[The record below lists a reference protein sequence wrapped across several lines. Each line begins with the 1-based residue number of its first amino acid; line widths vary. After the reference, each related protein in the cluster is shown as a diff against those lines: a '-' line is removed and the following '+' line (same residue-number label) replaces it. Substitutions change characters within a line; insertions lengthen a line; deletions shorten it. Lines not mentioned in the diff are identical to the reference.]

1 METKKIIGIIFSIL
15 FVGAFAFCLT
25 WGIIN
30 FNKVKE
36 GMSGTGVYTQNDL
49 NNAYED
55 GYNTALSDKEG
66 FEKLID
72 SYRDT
77 ITTQSDQIS
86 QLNSDI
92 AVLNSSNKDYKTQVS
107 NLTAQRENLQTQ
119 VDTLNSV
126 KSNNEATVAELNR
139 QIDTLNNRVI
149 ALQGEKDQNA
159 TQIESL
165 NSQIANLQSLNTQLQ
180 TTNELNLKTI
190 TGLNSQITS
199 LTEQI
204 NDLNYQ
210 IQNNSS
216 SVTALN
222 NKIAELQKSVSYYEQ
237 YIASLESGEQVIAT
251 FEFAGSVYNI
261 QVVNKNDIVTVTTPT
276 STAYVIFN
284 GWTVNGEAVDLATYQ
299 ITTNTKFVADVTY
312 KYEVNFVVDEEN
324 YNNQIIVKN
333 EMANVPADPTKAG
346 YVFDGWTLD
355 GKTVVD
361 VANYSI
367 AQNTNFVA
375 KFSKLYSV
383 IFKYEDTTISTQ
395 TIKNGNLANT
405 VETTSTVYKVFNGWK
420 VNNAIVDITTYKI
433 TADTVFVA
441 DITYKYDVKFMVEGA
456 EYNAQLIEKNAY
468 ATLPETPVKTNYR
481 FVGWT
486 INGTDAVDVNNIAI
500 TENTTFTAMFVLDK
514 LNVTFKNGNTVVA
527 TQQVDN
533 GGFATKPDYNSD
545 TFIGWTL
552 DGTNV
557 VDVITYQINQDTI
570 FIAKFG
576 TWQQLRD
583 KAYYFYGDAYSGNKC
598 STIVEG
604 LKAGDKVKIYVNYIK
619 ANIEDTG
626 SNSFLQ
632 NSKDGNGVYGWEY
645 TGDYHWQNLDTKFT
659 DDIAD
664 RDDNIVDD
672 GNGNEFTTLKPV
684 VTRLGLYEYGVPNIF
699 TITLSCTEDNVLT
712 LEWTD
717 QAGFYIEMAT
727 IWDVCVMR

>member
-55 GYNTALSDKEG
+55 GYNTAISDKEG

-126 KSNNEATVAELNR
+126 KSNNEATIAELNR

-333 EMANVPADPTKAG
+333 EKANVPADPTKAG

-395 TIKNGNLANT
+395 TIKNGNLANA

-514 LNVTFKNGNTVVA
+514 LNVTFKNGETVIA

-533 GGFATKPDYNSD
+533 GGFATKPDYDSD
-545 TFIGWTL
+545 TFMGWTL

-557 VDVITYQINQDTI
+557 IDITTCQINQDTT

-576 TWQQLRD
+576 EWQLVFND
-583 KAYYFYGDAYSGNKC
+583 SVHSGSNVGDTSIEVYTPG
-598 STIVEG
+598 V
-604 LKAGDKVKIYVNYIK
+604 KAGDKVKFGCPNFKVM
-619 ANIEDTG
+619 
-626 SNSFLQ
+626 
-632 NSKDGNGVYGWEY
+632 DGREFAGGGFNNWEGFVYSGE
-645 TGDYHWQNLDTKFT
+645 
-659 DDIAD
+659 
-664 RDDNIVDD
+664 
-672 GNGNEFTTLKPV
+672 GNGNFEGNSEWTECGQYDDYGNEIYPEMGEFYLESGKPV
-684 VTRLGLYEYGVPNIF
+684 TTCVGRVDWNEYNYMTFTVTVTRDNYITISWTSTVP
-699 TITLSCTEDNVLT
+699 
-712 LEWTD
+712 
-717 QAGFYIEMAT
+717 FYVNEIMVWLVYA
-727 IWDVCVMR
+727 VR